1 MYGLPLIATGNVDGT
16 RVVEPVPEK
25 YAGVPT
31 NGIVKKSDG
40 AVTV

>member
-31 NGIVKKSDG
+31 KGIVKESSG
-40 AVTV
+40 AGTV